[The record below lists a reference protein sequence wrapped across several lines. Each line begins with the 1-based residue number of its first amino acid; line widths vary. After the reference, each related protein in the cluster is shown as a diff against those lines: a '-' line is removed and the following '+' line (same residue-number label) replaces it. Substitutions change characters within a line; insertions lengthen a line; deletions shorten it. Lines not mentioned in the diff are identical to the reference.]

1 MAFAEI
7 MQAPSRRPRNSL
19 NADLILDAAQE
30 LVASGGVLSI
40 RAVASHL
47 TCTPMAL
54 YRYFLD
60 KHALHL
66 AMLDRVIGSIPM
78 HEEIES
84 CNDRLLALSAEHL
97 KTLQQ
102 NPWAIPLLFQNPDPG
117 PAVRRFGEVMLASL
131 KQSGHSDESAV
142 ITFSSI
148 LALNYGWAGFTAL
161 KPGSSAG
168 KTLPNKLGARPSP
181 KEDLT
186 ATSDL
191 WPEFDNLGSDAHHK
205 IAIMKLLQN

>member
-7 MQAPSRRPRNSL
+7 KQAPSRRPRNSL

-30 LVASGGVLSI
+30 LVASGWVLSI

-131 KQSGHSDESAV
+131 KQSGHSNESAV

-148 LALNYGWAGFTAL
+148 LALNYGWAGFTARQ
-161 KPGSSAG
+161 PGSSAG

-181 KEDLT
+181 EEDLPE
-186 ATSDL
+186 TSAL
-191 WPEFDNLGSDAHHK
+191 WAEFEHLGSDANHK